1 MERLNIPL
9 RRTRK
14 TTRHTRRVVWI
25 LSIVVAVVL
34 ILGTYLLSTMWFT
47 RDTLSDLRPVD
58 TVATIRLLPT
68 EKNTE
73 IIKQHL
79 NTSPIITKRG
89 VKISDILPSVHGE
102 LALYLRKDGS
112 HIVGLRSDRKHLPG
126 DLLDANEIVVQ
137 NPKPGVFL
145 LSNTLVA
152 TQKASRP
159 HRFHVPI
166 HWPSEAYV
174 GTMTLHSE
182 DGELTGHIAA
192 TMDDLTVRFPKQ
204 TMPQVNTMALSEAE
218 YAGLSTPLLT
228 NSITS
233 TTFRDI
239 ARHFTNALGGIS
251 PKTMMRRMQQGGE
264 VYLGERGEDETFL
277 LVMDRGDLKTTSI
290 RNTLKTVASLRN
302 PSTKTTTLPDDSS
315 IQEIIANP
323 DDVDLETDTISGT
336 RFLKT
341 PGTTQRALLGGE
353 WNDKILFSNDK
364 QLLDRWVTLNEDTDE
379 RHNIYATIKPKTL
392 LAVLKQYS
400 GSYGVFPFYN
410 ALNTDSI
417 ITIENSLFYTNIRK
431 E

>member
-25 LSIVVAVVL
+25 LTIVVTLTL
-34 ILGTYLLSTMWFT
+34 ILGIYLLSTIWFT
-47 RDTLSDLRPVD
+47 RDTLSHVRPVD

-68 EKNTE
+68 EKNAE
-73 IIKQHL
+73 IIQQHL
-79 NTSPIITKRG
+79 NSSPIITKRG
-89 VKISDILPSVHGE
+89 IKISDILPSVRGE

-112 HIVGLRSDRKHLPG
+112 HIVGLRSDREHLPG

-166 HWPSEAYV
+166 HWLSEEYV
-174 GTMTLHSE
+174 GTMTLHGE

-192 TMDDLTVRFPKQ
+192 TMDTMTVRFPKQ
-204 TMPQVNTMALSEAE
+204 TIPQVNTIKLSEAE

-228 NSITS
+228 NSITP

-239 ARHFTNALGGIS
+239 ALHFTNTLGGIS
-251 PKTMMRRMQQGGE
+251 PETIMRRMQRGGE
-264 VYLGERGEDETFL
+264 VYLGKRGEDETFL
-277 LVMDRGDLKTTSI
+277 LVMNRGDLKTTSI
-290 RNTLKTVASLRN
+290 KNTLKTVASLRN
-302 PSTKTTTLPDDSS
+302 PSTKTTILPDDSS
-315 IQEIIANP
+315 IEEIIANP
-323 DDVDLETDTISGT
+323 DDVDLETETISGT

-341 PGTTQRALLGGE
+341 PRTTQRALLGGE

-364 QLLDRWVTLNEDTDE
+364 QLLDRWVTSKENADA
-379 RHNIYATIKPKTL
+379 RQNIYATIKPKTL
-392 LAVLKQYS
+392 LAVLKQHS
-400 GSYGVFPFYN
+400 GSYDVFPFYH

-417 ITIENSLFYTNIRK
+417 ITIENSLFYTNITK